1 VYIAQT
7 LVVDTGMFWTFVSCS
22 LYTVISGV
30 CIDSSDSSSDS
41 DSDSDPEKDNKF
53 ASALFMMVG
62 TDMFTE

>member
-1 VYIAQT
+1 
-7 LVVDTGMFWTFVSCS
+7 
-22 LYTVISGV
+22 V

-62 TDMFTE
+62 IDVVH